1 MVTPNPVPKATAPS
15 HGKARRGTLARKL
28 LRDMRQSAMQFL
40 AIVLLCALGTWV
52 FSGLD
57 ATWRM
62 LDLSIETYLD
72 ECNLADLWVKSGS
85 FSKQDL
91 SRLKHVAGV
100 EAVQARATAEFDAP
114 DLGDEVSVNVNAYDG
129 EMAINTPLI
138 RQGEA
143 LHATDLKGCL
153 LEEQFAQ
160 YHGLEV
166 GDSITLTLNGMRRT
180 FIIRGIV
187 MSAEYVVTTKDVT
200 PDPAHYGFALLSS
213 QAVPELPLNDVTV
226 TLAPDADEAAVMA
239 EIQSLLPSALILS
252 QNTHAS
258 TVTARNYTSMFH
270 NLSYVFPLLAFGVAA
285 MIVVTTLTRMIENQR
300 IQMGT
305 LKALG
310 FRNRQIR
317 MHYLSYAFYP
327 SLVGSLAGGI
337 IAQYTLPDV
346 IWPIVVTNAR
356 LPYQLRPP
364 ISALSWG
371 MMGLSV
377 GLSVLICLHAYNKAA
392 HGNGFN
398 EEFVYSD
405 AELQLIDK
413 YADTTDELH
422 TDLHECLGHGS
433 GKMIVRNLMRNKGR
447 TLMALV
453 GIICCNMLII
463 CTFGLQDSISYFIG
477 EYYEGTLQYDLRVE
491 LDTTRSGTLASY
503 QARLGEDAAKVD
515 GIMETSVS
523 LRCGGKSR
531 ATQLTVLPEEQ
542 TSIYLG
548 KKHTLLPLPEEGAV
562 ISAKLCEVMG
572 VQVGDEV
579 EILLTGDDDPI
590 RLTVMDTADTNIG
603 QSIFMSETAWNRL
616 RKGDFRVTSLLVT
629 EPSALCVHRLEEMD
643 EVSAMKYPP
652 EQYKQTMRI
661 MDSTATAFS
670 ILSGAALGLA
680 FVICYNMG
688 LMNFTERTR
697 DYATLKVLGYH
708 QREIRRLMLREN
720 DITALLGVIL
730 GIPPGVLLV
739 DVILKSC
746 EYESMVFA
754 SRVTLP
760 SILLSSVITFVFTW
774 MIEWV
779 LTRKVR
785 SIDMVEALKSVE

>member
-392 HGNGFN
+392 RETTASLLRPKPPKSGSRILLERITFLWRRFSFN
-398 EEFVYSD
+398 S
-405 AELQLIDK
+405 
-413 YADTTDELH
+413 
-422 TDLHECLGHGS
+422 
-433 GKMIVRNLMRNKGR
+433 KMIVRNLMRNKGR